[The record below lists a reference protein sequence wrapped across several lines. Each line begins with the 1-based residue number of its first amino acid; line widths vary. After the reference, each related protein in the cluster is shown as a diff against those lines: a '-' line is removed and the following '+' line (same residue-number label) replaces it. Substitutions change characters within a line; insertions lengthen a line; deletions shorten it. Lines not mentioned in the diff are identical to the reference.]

1 MSEIHNENKVG
12 EPLKAAFLRGE
23 TVIASHFAAA
33 LGVSRQGVTDALKRL
48 SKRGLVTSKRIRP
61 DGGKGGS
68 QVAWTCIDPAGVAAY
83 VPKQVKPIVRPAMP
97 VHEATA
103 LLEVWGIRI
112 VDIPLPLSHRHEIWV
127 RDELEAA

>member
-48 SKRGLVTSKRIRP
+48 SKRGWIKGVRIRP
-61 DGGKGGS
+61 EGRGGS
-68 QVAWTCIDPAGVAAY
+68 QVAWTCIDPAGIAAY
-83 VPKQVKPIVRPAMP
+83 VPKQVKPIVRKEVAA
-97 VHEATA
+97 HQFTA
-103 LLEVWGIRI
+103 LMDVWG
-112 VDIPLPLSHRHEIWV
+112 VQVADIPLPLSHKHEIWV
-127 RDELEAA
+127 RDELGVA

>member
-1 MSEIHNENKVG
+1 MSAANENKVG
-12 EPLKAAFLRGE
+12 EPLKAALLRGE
-23 TVIASHFAAA
+23 TIVASRFAEA
-33 LGVSRQGVTDALKRL
+33 LGVSRQGVSDALKRL
-48 SKRGLVTSKRIRP
+48 GKRGLVKGVRVRP
-61 DGGKGGS
+61 EGKGGS

-97 VHEATA
+97 VHEASA
-103 LLEVWGIRI
+103 LLEAWGIRI